1 MGYWAGR
8 DSQRFF
14 IENGVVLS
22 GPKGVPLPID
32 PVTFEILKETPAAPT
47 PAPEEP
53 VIEEKNVLK
62 DYTDEKKVD
71 EFVKEGK
78 NVKPVEHL
86 KDCETKGRWGR
97 YTEGCPRCEFIKK
110 AK

>member
-8 DSQRFF
+8 DSQRFY
-14 IENGVVLS
+14 IEDGVVLS
-22 GPKGVPLPID
+22 GPKGSPLPID
-32 PVTFEILKETPAAPT
+32 PVTFAPLAVTP
-47 PAPEEP
+47 PAPVVEAPQE
-53 VIEEKNVLK
+53 VERKNVLN

-78 NVKPVEHL
+78 NVKPLEHS
-86 KDCETKGRWGR
+86 KDCKSGGRWGR
-97 YTEGCPRCEFIKK
+97 YTDGCPKCDFLKK